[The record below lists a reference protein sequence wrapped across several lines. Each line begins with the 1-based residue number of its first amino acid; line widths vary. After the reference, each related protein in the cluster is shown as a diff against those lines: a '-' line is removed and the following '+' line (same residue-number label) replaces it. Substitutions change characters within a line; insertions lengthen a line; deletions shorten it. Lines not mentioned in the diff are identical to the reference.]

1 MAISREVIAVFT
13 RTGIAL
19 VNMVFGVLGPGHK
32 ASLTLP
38 LYQIT
43 LSFRD
48 AVVLIYNVLHKNLKC
63 PVFLFS
69 ILLPC

>member
-32 ASLTLP
+32 AKLDPPFVPNNSLFQGCSGFDL
-38 LYQIT
+38 
-43 LSFRD
+43 
-48 AVVLIYNVLHKNLKC
+48 
-63 PVFLFS
+63 
-69 ILLPC
+69 